1 MSSVDPEIW
10 HGPNFAQPD
19 SDEGVAHDD
28 SFASRSPDHM
38 PPGIR
43 APSAPARVD
52 LA

>member
-19 SDEGVAHDD
+19 SDEGVVHAD
-28 SFASRSPDHM
+28 SFASSSPDHI

-43 APSAPARVD
+43 AQSALARVD
-52 LA
+52 VA